1 MNIRTFVAFVSQNLQ
16 YNFPKTRGGG
26 SKAIW
31 NFSEKTSV
39 LVLPIVPKACLQSLS
54 FQGHWGQRHLQTH
67 LQGIFQKFPG
77 MVSRCSQAAHHPPLR
92 PPIIII
98 CISTKLYTVHHV
110 VQYVQ
115 RFKVVQHMCANHLII
130 FSQTIEHFGWYDA
143 FLGWRLFTKA
153 LYWST
158 FFCGRVISQCKLSNG
173 LYLLQLTLCTALC

>member
-1 MNIRTFVAFVSQNLQ
+1 MKHRVVGTCCKNLTQIRQLYCCCNSRGKEGSLKGGFYPKLSGSWGRCFNHHLLNSQHQVSVWRL
-16 YNFPKTRGGG
+16 FPKVSG
-26 SKAIW
+26 
-31 NFSEKTSV
+31 
-39 LVLPIVPKACLQSLS
+39 L
-54 FQGHWGQRHLQTH
+54 
-67 LQGIFQKFPG
+67 
-77 MVSRCSQAAHHPPLR
+77 VSRCSQAAHHPPLR